1 MPANTLLRGAAL
13 AALATTLTGCDWFTT
28 FRHQP
33 RLEPWENMTIA
44 KDTNARLY
52 WAKRTGLVLPKTLDE
67 DSVNLTFR
75 GNPSESVPVTG
86 TYLAP
91 WQVSYAALPNVIDS
105 IGNAVKNPTAPTKES
120 LELGRKYY
128 QINCAVC
135 HGDNG
140 MGAQTIVAQYGLAF
154 PIATDMTKNRTDGYI
169 YGMIRN
175 GRGLMPSYN
184 RIEEEDRWHVVN
196 YVRGLQGKYPVA
208 QGPVGFPGQTGDA
221 LPGATELAP
230 TRPSPFLKPA
240 MPSSGMNVRGIAG
253 DAAAPAG
260 APAGAAKEKN

>member
-1 MPANTLLRGAAL
+1 VRADRFLRAGALVAL
-13 AALATTLTGCDWFTT
+13 STTLTACDWFTT

-33 RLEPWENMTIA
+33 RLEPWENMTISP
-44 KDTNARLY
+44 DTSKKLY
-52 WAKRTGLVLPKTLDE
+52 WAYRTGLVLPRTIDE

-105 IGNAVKNPTAPTKES
+105 IGNAVKNPVAPTPES

-154 PIATDMTKNRTDGYI
+154 PIATDMTKNRSDGYL

-196 YVRGLQGKYPVA
+196 YVRGLQGRYAVA

-221 LPGATELAP
+221 LPSATEMAP
-230 TRPSPFLKPA
+230 TRPSPFR
-240 MPSSGMNVRGIAG
+240 MPKLATGMDVRGGAAG

-260 APAGAAKEKN
+260 QAKEKN

>member
-1 MPANTLLRGAAL
+1 MRANGIFRAAAL
-13 AALATTLTGCDWFTT
+13 VALTSSLTACDWFTT

-33 RLEPWENMTIA
+33 RLEPWENMTISP
-44 KDTNARLY
+44 DTNAKLY
-52 WAKRTGLVLPKTLDE
+52 WQDGNRLVLTRSMDE
-67 DSVNLTFR
+67 DSVNLHFR

-91 WQVSYAALPNVIDS
+91 WQVSYTALPGVIDS
-105 IGNAVKNPTAPTKES
+105 IGAVVKNPQAPTKES

-128 QINCAVC
+128 QINCAAC

-154 PIATDMTKNRTDGYI
+154 PIATDMTKQRTDGYI

-196 YVRGLQGKYPVA
+196 YVRGLQGMYPVE

-221 LPGATELAP
+221 LPGATEMAP
-230 TRPSPFLKPA
+230 TRPSPFVKP
-240 MPSSGMNVRGIAG
+240 SQFTGVDVRGTAGG
-253 DAAAPAG
+253 DAAAA
-260 APAGAAKEKN
+260 AGAAKEKN